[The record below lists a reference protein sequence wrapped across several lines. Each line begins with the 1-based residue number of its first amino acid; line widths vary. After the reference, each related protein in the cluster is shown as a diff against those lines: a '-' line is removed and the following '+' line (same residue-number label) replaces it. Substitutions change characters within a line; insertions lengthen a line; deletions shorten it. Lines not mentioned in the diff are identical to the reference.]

1 MSWPALLTAADRAV
15 TTALGEPDGV
25 TYAPSAGPAV
35 VVDRAIFEL
44 AHQQVDASQ
53 PGVTSSG
60 PALFCRLADLPS
72 DPETDTTATVTA
84 GGVTYRAAEVIKDGQ
99 GGVLLKL
106 HRTA

>member
-15 TTALGEPDGV
+15 LTALGEPDGV
-25 TYAPSAGPAV
+25 TYAPSVGLPV
-35 VVDRAIFEL
+35 VVEDAIFEL
-44 AHQQVDASQ
+44 AHQEVDASQ

-60 PALFCRLADLPS
+60 PAVFFLLADLPS
-72 DPETDTTATVTA
+72 DPETDAAATITA